1 MGKELELDGVQPI
14 MTDETTPT
22 QSYILVA
29 FADVNSV
36 ANKIELI
43 NVSPAQVLAACAMLE
58 VKAKN
63 AYIMQENE
71 RLEREAQMQ
80 IARPQDKIIVGR

>member
-1 MGKELELDGVQPI
+1 MGKEPKLYGEQSP
-14 MTDETTPT
+14 MTDENKPT

-36 ANKIELI
+36 ANRIELV
-43 NVSPAQVLAACAMLE
+43 NVSPAQVLAAVSMLE

-63 AYIMQENE
+63 AYITQENE
-71 RLEREAQMQ
+71 RMEREAQMQ
-80 IARPQDKIIVGR
+80 IAKPSEKILVGR

>member
-1 MGKELELDGVQPI
+1 MNEENEK
-14 MTDETTPT
+14 T

-36 ANKIELI
+36 INRIELV
-43 NVSPAQVLAACAMLE
+43 NVSPAQVLAACSMLE

-71 RLEREAQMQ
+71 RMEREAQMQ
-80 IARPQDKIIVGR
+80 IARPTGDNKILIGK

>member
-1 MGKELELDGVQPI
+1 MI
-14 MTDETTPT
+14 DENVPT

-36 ANKIELI
+36 TNKIELV
-43 NVSPAQVLAACAMLE
+43 NVSPAQVLAAVAMLE

-63 AYIMQENE
+63 AYIIQENE

-80 IARPQDKIIVGR
+80 IARPTEKIIVGR

>member
-1 MGKELELDGVQPI
+1 
-14 MTDETTPT
+14 MTDT
-22 QSYILVA
+22 QEEQIEQKSFILIT
-29 FADVNSV
+29 FAEVNSLKDMQM
-36 ANKIELI
+36 NLM
-43 NVSPAQVLAACAMLE
+43 NVTPAQVLAATALLE

-80 IARPQDKIIVGR
+80 IAKPSEKILVGR

>member
-1 MGKELELDGVQPI
+1 MSDN
-14 MTDETTPT
+14 T
-22 QSYILVA
+22 QEEQKSYILVA
-29 FADVNSV
+29 FKEVNSV
-36 ANKIELI
+36 EMQINLI
-43 NVSPAQVLAACAMLE
+43 NVSPAQVLAAVGMLE

-80 IARPQDKIIVGR
+80 IARPADKIIVGR